1 MPSKI
6 HIHSQQTTG
15 SAHKREGPIKAKAD
29 ADIKAATHA
38 VAGEAHQ
45 RGVVGDTKVGTHT
58 HAAMGEAQF
67 PLSKEIPQ
75 T

>member
-1 MPSKI
+1 MASV
-6 HIHSQQTTG
+6 HRRDGHT
-15 SAHKREGPIKAKAD
+15 KAKVA
-29 ADIKAATHA
+29 AGIKAATHA

-67 PLSKEIPQ
+67 PPSKEIPQ